1 MNMPKVYLKRFE
13 TLWFQVMGNQCNLQ
27 CSHCFISCGPK
38 SNTHHVINRDTIRRY
53 LKEAPALGVRE
64 FYFTGGEPFLH
75 PEIVD
80 ILKDALNYGP
90 TTVLSN
96 GTLLTEEIV
105 QTLIRISR
113 ASGHKLEF
121 RISLESYK
129 EEENDRIRGKN
140 SFKRAIMGIQFLVN
154 AGFNPIITT
163 VDWSKY
169 GRCTK
174 EDMDEGFEVL
184 AHSLNIPELKL
195 KKLPMILLGRC
206 AELVRSY
213 HEDERITEKCFDNF
227 PMDNLQCTTSRIVTS
242 EGVFVCP
249 ILVNDPRAWMGRGLK
264 ESMVPYVLESPACYT
279 CRTSGLTCKNDD
291 PFLSKRNTLQEDP
304 IRKNIEDDTVRKSV
318 HEFYAAAA
326 NQPQRELC
334 CPTSYNPADVSHI
347 PREVLNISYGC
358 GSPVTSAGIERG
370 ESVLDLG
377 SGGGVDCFIAAKMAG
392 ETGRVI
398 GVDMT
403 DEMLNNANTS
413 RKIVARNL
421 GFDNV
426 RFIKGFLEEIP
437 LSGDSIDLVT
447 SNCVINLSSQ
457 KKRIFQE
464 IFRVLRVG
472 GRFVI
477 SDVVSDREVPLRMR
491 HDKKL
496 WSECISGAVTE
507 AEFFQIIKTIGFYGL
522 QVVNRYPYKE
532 VDGFNFYS
540 VTVRAYKFKKSK
552 ECRYIGQYATY
563 KGPFSSA
570 SDDDGHTYPVGIPVE
585 VCTDTAWKLSNPP
598 YKGMFFLSDMQNA
611 ETKMSCGPGC
621 C

>member
-13 TLWFQVMGNQCNLQ
+13 TLWFQVIGNQCNLQ

-38 SNTHHVINRDTIRRY
+38 SNTHHVINRDTVQRY
-53 LKEAPALGVRE
+53 LKEALALGIKE

-80 ILKDALNYGP
+80 ILKDALDYGP
-90 TTVLSN
+90 ATVLSN
-96 GTLLTEEIV
+96 GTLITQELAHI
-105 QTLIRISR
+105 LARISR
-113 ASGHKLEF
+113 VSRYRLEF
-121 RISLESYK
+121 RISLESSR
-129 EEENDRIRGKN
+129 EEENDQIRGKG
-140 SFKRAIMGIQFLVN
+140 SFKKAVSGIRSLVN
-154 AGFNPIITT
+154 AGFNPIIT
-163 VDWSKY
+163 VADWSKY
-169 GRCTK
+169 RRFTK
-174 EDMDEGFEVL
+174 DMDEGFEAL
-184 AHSLNIPELKL
+184 AYSLNIPGLRL
-195 KKLPMILLGRC
+195 KKLSMILLGRC
-206 AELVRSY
+206 AELIRPY
-213 HEDERITEKCFDNF
+213 HEDERVTGKCFDNF
-227 PMDNLQCTTSRIVTS
+227 PIDNLQCATSRIVTS
-242 EGVFVCP
+242 EGVFICP
-249 ILVNDPRAWMGRGLK
+249 ILINDPKAWMGWSLK
-264 ESMVPYVLESPACYT
+264 ESMSPYILESPACYT

-291 PFLSKRNTLQEDP
+291 SFLYKGNALQEDN
-304 IRKNIEDDTVRKSV
+304 ILKDIEDDTVRKSV

-347 PREVLNISYGC
+347 PREVLDISYGC
-358 GSPVTSAGIERG
+358 GSPVTLAGIERG
-370 ESVLDLG
+370 ENVLDLG
-377 SGGGVDCFIAAKMAG
+377 SGGGVDCFIAAKMTG

-413 RKIVARNL
+413 RGIVARNL

-447 SNCVINLSSQ
+447 SNCVINLSAQ
-457 KKRIFQE
+457 KKKIFQE
-464 IFRVLRVG
+464 IFRVLRAG

-477 SDVVSDREVPLRMR
+477 SDIVSDREVPLRMKR
-491 HDKKL
+491 DKKL

-522 QVVNRYPYKE
+522 EVVNHYPYKE
-532 VDGFNFYS
+532 VEGFNFYS
-540 VTVRAYKFKKSK
+540 ITVRAYKFKKSK

-563 KGPFSSA
+563 KGPFSTA
-570 SDDDGHTYPVGIPVE
+570 SDDEGHTYPVGIPVE

-598 YKGMFFLSDMQNA
+598 YKGKFLLSDMHSTD
-611 ETKMSCGPGC
+611 EKKSCSPKC